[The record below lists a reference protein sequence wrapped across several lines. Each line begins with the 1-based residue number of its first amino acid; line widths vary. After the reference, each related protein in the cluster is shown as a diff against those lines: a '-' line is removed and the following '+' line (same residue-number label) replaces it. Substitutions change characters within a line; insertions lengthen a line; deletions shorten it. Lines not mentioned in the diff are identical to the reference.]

1 LEPIIAVLEIRIEI
15 VAEKKAGGTMIRI
28 NLQVDLNYEIDGGG
42 ADFVFNVHAAHTPN
56 QTISAE
62 SLTLSQAIPQR
73 MHTAPVTGNRYMY
86 VHADPGDLKL
96 SYAATVDLV
105 HYFANPAQIAEVPVR
120 DLPPEVMGYIYP
132 SRYCQ
137 SDRLI
142 KLATREFGRLS
153 QGYSRVQ
160 AIQDWVKRQ
169 VTFTLHSSN
178 SNTSAVDTLIEQVGV
193 CRDFAHLMIALCRAV
208 NIPARF
214 ATGTDYGADP
224 TLGPSDFQ
232 AYVEV
237 YLGYRWYIFDP
248 SGTGIPM
255 GFVRFGTGRD
265 AADVAFATIFGGVR
279 SHAAVIRA
287 LAIEDQAHGLVLP
300 HHCQEALSTDSGL
313 AVEPRA

>member
-1 LEPIIAVLEIRIEI
+1 MIRIE
-15 VAEKKAGGTMIRI
+15 
-28 NLQVDLNYEIDGGG
+28 LQVDLNYEIDQGG
-42 ADFVFNVHAAHTPN
+42 ADFVFNVHAAHTPS
-56 QTISAE
+56 QTIYGE
-62 SLTLSQAIPQR
+62 NLTLSQPVPQR
-73 MHTAPVTGNRYMY
+73 MHTAPVSGNRYLY
-86 VHADPGDLKL
+86 VHAGPGDLKL
-96 SYAATVDLV
+96 SYSATVDIQ
-105 HYFANPAQIAEVPVR
+105 HYLANPVQIAEVPVR
-120 DLPPEVMGYIYP
+120 DLPPEVIGYIYP

-142 KLATREFGRLS
+142 KLATSEFGALR

-160 AIQDWVKRQ
+160 AIQDWVRRQ

-178 SNTSAVDTLIEQVGV
+178 STTSAVDTLIERVGV
-193 CRDFAHLMIALCRAV
+193 CRDFAHLMIALCRAI

-237 YLGYRWYIFDP
+237 YLGGRWYIFDP

-287 LAIEDQAHGLVLP
+287 LAVVDPAKGLVLP
-300 HHCQEALSTDSGL
+300 QHCPDALSTDSG
-313 AVEPRA
+313 VGFFGPSGG

>member
-1 LEPIIAVLEIRIEI
+1 MIRIE
-15 VAEKKAGGTMIRI
+15 
-28 NLQVDLNYEIDGGG
+28 LQIDLTYEIDGGG
-42 ADFVFNVHAAHTPN
+42 ADFVFNVHAAHTAS
-56 QTISAE
+56 QTITGE
-62 SLTLSQAIPQR
+62 QLNLSQSVQQR
-73 MHTAPVTGNRYMY
+73 MYTVPESGNRYMY
-86 VHADPGDLKL
+86 VHAGPGDLKL
-96 SYAATVDLV
+96 SYTATVDLL
-105 HYFANPAQIAEVPVR
+105 HHFADPALIHEVPIK
-120 DLPPEVMGYIYP
+120 DMPPEVMGYIYP

-142 KLATREFGRLS
+142 KLANNEFGKMP

-160 AIQDWVKRQ
+160 TIQDWVKRH
-169 VTFTLHSSN
+169 VKFTLHSTN
-178 SNTSAVDTLIEQVGV
+178 SNTSAVDTIIEQVGV
-193 CRDFAHLMIALCRAV
+193 CRDFAHLMIALCRAL

-255 GFVRFGTGRD
+255 GFVRFGSGRD

-279 SHAAVIRA
+279 THAAVIRA
-287 LAIEDQAHGLVLP
+287 IAVEDQANGLLLP
-300 HHCQEALSTDSGL
+300 YHCHEAFSTDSGTPV
-313 AVEPRA
+313 AVTNVIEVNGQPMLW